1 MSDRKLKLVVHGEW
15 GSGKSWLADTA
26 PGPRLILDAEGGV
39 DFTPSRKV
47 KWDLARSNT
56 APPELGP
63 DDSAVVTV
71 TDMDIVVKVHQWLTQ
86 SAHPFRSIVV
96 DSLTEMQMRLKDRI
110 KTPGQQMKQNDWG
123 ELGDRTLALIR
134 MFRDYTLGIH
144 PVDVVVIV
152 CGSAEKGESNPV
164 IRPMLQGSAA
174 EKIMGYTDVG
184 AYLSIQQ
191 DGDGTVE
198 RRALFAQLD
207 GVAAKDRTGR
217 LGVTMDGP
225 TIPAML
231 NLIYGPE
238 EEKRSG

>member
-15 GSGKSWLADTA
+15 GSGKSTLSDTT
-26 PGPRLILDAEGGV
+26 PGPRLIFDAEGGV

-56 APPELGP
+56 APPDLSP

-71 TDMDIVVKVHQWLTQ
+71 TDMDVVIKAHQWLTQ
-86 SAHPFRSIVV
+86 SAHPFRSVV
-96 DSLTEMQMRLKDRI
+96 GDSLTEMQMRLKDRI
-110 KTPGQQMKQNDWG
+110 KTPGQQMRQNDWG
-123 ELGDRTLALIR
+123 ELTDKTIALIR

-144 PVDVVVIV
+144 PVDVVVLV
-152 CGSAEKGESNPV
+152 CGSAEKGTDHPMV
-164 IRPMLQGSAA
+164 RPMLQGSAA
-174 EKIMGYTDVG
+174 EKIMGYMDVG
-184 AYLSIQQ
+184 AYLSTQQ
-191 DGDGTVE
+191 DPDGRMEVM
-198 RRALFAQLD
+198 AQFAQLN

-231 NLIYGPE
+231 DLIYGPE
-238 EEKRSG
+238 QT